1 MMLRNTRS
9 IAQLGWSSQLLATIN
24 SATREWSQPCY
35 NRGALLNTFVEI
47 PMASRIFTALSV
59 VLGLAGV
66 SFGQQAA
73 CKTVEV
79 PVGVINA
86 NGEVFRGLAPEDF
99 ISRLQKRS
107 VTVKALTYDDGPRRV
122 LLVVDVN
129 KKLSSDSRKAE
140 DEMIKTL
147 LANARPGDT
156 FAIMPARGPGQDV
169 KFTADS
175 AGISQ
180 ALGQA
185 GEGKRGR
192 EPGVLDTVM
201 AGIEWFGTPQP
212 GDAVVVIAAD
222 LEGNRKS
229 NPKLVAKALED
240 SHIRMFG
247 LALGPVQTRSSVAS
261 GTMTSTTS
269 QGLAIT
275 TPGVGDFVYN
285 TGDEHFFPLTSNSG
299 GLVLGV
305 MNGNSHRSYK
315 IEDPRLLQ
323 EVRQKARS
331 VSKMISAYYRMQIEP
346 PPMAHPEDWSLTINE
361 EIQKHA
367 RQMFVL
373 YPRELGP
380 C

>member
-1 MMLRNTRS
+1 
-9 IAQLGWSSQLLATIN
+9 
-24 SATREWSQPCY
+24 
-35 NRGALLNTFVEI
+35 
-47 PMASRIFTALSV
+47 MASRILTALSV
-59 VLGLAGV
+59 GLGLAGM

-99 ISRLQKRS
+99 IGRLQKRS
-107 VTVKALTYDDGPRRV
+107 VTVKAVTYDDGPRRM

-169 KFTADS
+169 KFTADP

-185 GEGKRGR
+185 GEGKRGK

-212 GDAVVVIAAD
+212 GDAVVVIAAN

-346 PPMAHPEDWSLTINE
+346 PQMAHPEDWSLTINE

>member
-24 SATREWSQPCY
+24 AATRKWSQLCY
-35 NRGALLNTFVEI
+35 NRGALLNTFVEV
-47 PMASRIFTALSV
+47 PMASRILTALSV
-59 VLGLAGV
+59 GLGLAGM

-99 ISRLQKRS
+99 IGRLQKRS
-107 VTVKALTYDDGPRRV
+107 VTVKAVTYDDGPRRM

-169 KFTADS
+169 KFTADP

-185 GEGKRGR
+185 GEGKRGK

-212 GDAVVVIAAD
+212 GDAVVVIAAN

-346 PPMAHPEDWSLTINE
+346 PQMAHPEDWSLTINE